1 MCDEGNNVVCADAS
15 VAPDFVPFEAPIS
28 CKSYVLDTSLFLG
41 ALSFRRGLEAG
52 CGSRVMSGFYCHRV
66 FAASIY
72 VLVFGVSLTTAHDH
86 QQQAAEPISG
96 DTNSENTIVANEIKK
111 KWSAQ
116 DVVRDLEHIK
126 QDLAKLIELEGAGA
140 MSQQELAFYYLRMH
154 DFDNNNLLDGHEL
167 MAAMHHTKEAHNHDE
182 EGHHSDVDELIRL
195 ADSALEGDLNQD
207 GFLSY
212 PEIRTSLDK
221 NA

>member
-1 MCDEGNNVVCADAS
+1 
-15 VAPDFVPFEAPIS
+15 
-28 CKSYVLDTSLFLG
+28 
-41 ALSFRRGLEAG
+41 
-52 CGSRVMSGFYCHRV
+52 MSGSYCHRV
-66 FAASIY
+66 FAASIC

-86 QQQAAEPISG
+86 QQQAAEPIPG
-96 DTNSENTIVANEIKK
+96 DTKSENTEVANEIKK

-154 DFDNNNLLDGHEL
+154 DFDNNNLLDGHEI
-167 MAAMHHTKEAHNHDE
+167 MAAMHHKHEARQGESGTVHA
-182 EGHHSDVDELIRL
+182 HHTLDELIEQ
-195 ADSALEGDLNQD
+195 ADSALQDDMNHD

-212 PEIRTSLDK
+212 AEIRAAMNK
-221 NA
+221 RR

>member
-1 MCDEGNNVVCADAS
+1 M
-15 VAPDFVPFEAPIS
+15 
-28 CKSYVLDTSLFLG
+28 LG
-41 ALSFRRGLEAG
+41 S
-52 CGSRVMSGFYCHRV
+52 YCHRV
-66 FAASIY
+66 FAASIC

-96 DTNSENTIVANEIKK
+96 DTKSENTIVANEIKK

-167 MAAMHHTKEAHNHDE
+167 MAAMHHTKEAHNHDG

-221 NA
+221 SP

>member
-1 MCDEGNNVVCADAS
+1 
-15 VAPDFVPFEAPIS
+15 
-28 CKSYVLDTSLFLG
+28 
-41 ALSFRRGLEAG
+41 
-52 CGSRVMSGFYCHRV
+52 MSGSYSHRV
-66 FAASIY
+66 FAASICA
-72 VLVFGVSLTTAHDH
+72 LVFGVSLTTAHDH
-86 QQQAAEPISG
+86 QQQAAVPISG
-96 DTNSENTIVANEIKK
+96 DTKSENTVVANEMKK

-126 QDLAKLIELEGAGA
+126 QDLAKMIELEGAGA

-167 MAAMHHTKEAHNHDE
+167 MAAMHHTNEAHNHDG
-182 EGHHSDVDELIRL
+182 EGHHTDVDELIRL

-212 PEIRTSLDK
+212 PEIRSSLDK
-221 NA
+221 HP